1 MPEGMQYSNL
11 DTWMDKSFNLR
22 LWHSSSEGCAARTPW
37 IKPWTA
43 NGSQAD
49 AWVRQTSLSFKT
61 PLWLIIDYKKRM
73 KGRKSCHPCERPA
86 GQTPLWIPACI
97 SVVTA
102 LSRAAKS
109 VRQNAGTALTERHM
123 QGYEWLHLR
132 GNCCQAGA
140 SYLVSFSLLAI
151 YGRSG
156 SALRRRYLIWILMSF
171 QVKLGLSG
179 DPRGEE
185 KTFTYDCFNSLCLI
199 VNSLLHNKGERNINA
214 IKGNGIM
221 IPFAQSLKSFFTV
234 L

>member
-1 MPEGMQYSNL
+1 MEARRMHECSRR
-11 DTWMDKSFNLR
+11 R
-22 LWHSSSEGCAARTPW
+22 LWVSKRHFDEYLITWGGWKAGRAAIPV
-37 IKPWTA
+37 
-43 NGSQAD
+43 NGRPVKRHFES
-49 AWVRQTSLSFKT
+49 WPVC
-61 PLWLIIDYKKRM
+61 LW
-73 KGRKSCHPCERPA
+73 
-86 GQTPLWIPACI
+86 
-97 SVVTA
+97 SVLQSA

-109 VRQNAGTALTERHM
+109 ARQNAGTALTERHM

-156 SALRRRYLIWILMSF
+156 SALRGRYLIWILMSS

-185 KTFTYDCFNSLCLI
+185 KTFTYDCLNSLCLI
-199 VNSLLHNKGERNINA
+199 VNSLLQNKGERNINA

-234 L
+234 V

>member
-1 MPEGMQYSNL
+1 MTFIIRRMRCKNPMNQAMMSKWKPG
-11 DTWMDKSFNLR
+11 
-22 LWHSSSEGCAARTPW
+22 GCMSAADVVFEFQNATLINNWLHEVDERQEELPSL
-37 IKPWTA
+37 WTA
-43 NGSQAD
+43 GRPVKRHFES
-49 AWVRQTSLSFKT
+49 W
-61 PLWLIIDYKKRM
+61 PGYLW
-73 KGRKSCHPCERPA
+73 
-86 GQTPLWIPACI
+86 
-97 SVVTA
+97 SVLQSA
-102 LSRAAKS
+102 LSRAAKW
-109 VRQNAGTALTERHM
+109 VRQNAGSALTERHM

-156 SALRRRYLIWILMSF
+156 SALRRRYLIWILMSS

-179 DPRGEE
+179 DPPGEE
-185 KTFTYDCFNSLCLI
+185 KNFTYDCFNSLCLI
-199 VNSLLHNKGERNINA
+199 VNSLLQNKGERNINA